1 VVSVK
6 KSKKGSSKLVS
17 KSRVKSSGRLKKVNG
32 KNNSGK
38 KNSEKKNQKSN
49 NHKSKRQLK
58 LGLALGAGAAR
69 GLVHIGILKVLHR
82 NKIYPDLIAGTS
94 MGAVMGSLYAAGHTP
109 LEIERIA
116 KGADLKT
123 IIDFTIPKSGILQ
136 GRLIEKYLRG
146 NLDSKTFKELDIPLR
161 VVSYNFTKKEKA
173 VFCEGDV
180 ARAVRASISIPGIFN
195 PTQIGKCNYIDGVL
209 ADPTPFD
216 VVRDMGADIIIA
228 VDLYSKQ
235 KVGRSVKVQSHT
247 LYDDIKK
254 KFISE
259 ELFNLKNYLFP
270 QRWPRLLR
278 KFLIWIFDKILY
290 PAKILRIVTKREL
303 PEITKVMNESLS
315 IVTNNFAR
323 ERMNH
328 SDVDFK
334 ITPAFNGLD
343 WTDFNKVDQFVKKG
357 EKAMLKELPRLKK
370 RLGIR

>member
-1 VVSVK
+1 L
-6 KSKKGSSKLVS
+6 KSISYDV
-17 KSRVKSSGRLKKVNG
+17 VNG
-32 KNNSGK
+32 KTGVKTRKRTISNRKLNGNSNGK
-38 KNSEKKNQKSN
+38 R
-49 NHKSKRQLK
+49 KSKRKLK
-58 LGLALGAGAAR
+58 VGLALGAGAAR
-69 GLVHIGILKVLHR
+69 GLVHIGILKVLHK

-94 MGAVMGSLYAAGHTP
+94 MGAVMGSLYAVGHTP
-109 LEIERIA
+109 LEIARIA
-116 KGADLKT
+116 KGADLKN

-136 GRLIEKYLRG
+136 GRLIEKYLRD
-146 NLDSKTFKELDIPLR
+146 NLSSKTFKELDIPLR

-173 VFCEGDV
+173 VFSEGDV

-195 PTQIGKCNYIDGVL
+195 PTQIGECNYIDGVL

-216 VVRDMGADIIIA
+216 VVRDMGADVIIA
-228 VDLYSKQ
+228 VDLYTKQ
-235 KVGRSVKVQSHT
+235 RVGRSVKVQKHT
-247 LYDDIKK
+247 LYNDIKK

-290 PAKILRIVTKREL
+290 PAKILRIMTKREL

-323 ERMNH
+323 ERMIH

-334 ITPAFNGLD
+334 ITPTFNKLD
-343 WTDFNKVDQFVKKG
+343 WTDFNKVDDFIRKG
-357 EKAMLKELPRLKK
+357 ERAMLKELPRLKK
-370 RLGIR
+370 KLGIR